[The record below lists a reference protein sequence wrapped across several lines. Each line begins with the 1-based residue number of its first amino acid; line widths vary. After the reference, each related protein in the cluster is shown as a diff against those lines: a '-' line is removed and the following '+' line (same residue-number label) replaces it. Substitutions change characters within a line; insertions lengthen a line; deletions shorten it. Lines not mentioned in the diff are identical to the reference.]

1 MNPHIKAL
9 RSGRKLAQNILD
21 GYSLEQLNKIPEG
34 FNNNLIWNIG
44 HIIVA
49 QQSIIYRGSGLPLY
63 VSDALFDQY
72 KPGSKPE
79 RKVEQE
85 EIDQLRILLH
95 SLPDQLEVDLEK
107 GIFTQYKERTT
118 VTGFH
123 LASLEDALIFNN
135 YHEGMHMGYMLA
147 MRKLV

>member
-9 RSGRKLAQNILD
+9 RSGRKLVQNIVD
-21 GYSLEQLNKIPEG
+21 SYSLDQLNKIPEG
-34 FNNNLIWNIG
+34 FKNNLIWNVG
-44 HIIVA
+44 HVIVA
-49 QQSIIYRGSGLPLY
+49 QQSIVYRGSGLPLY
-63 VSDALFDQY
+63 VSDALFDQF

-79 RKVEQE
+79 RDLTQE
-85 EIDQLRILLH
+85 EVDHLRILLH
-95 SLPDQLEVDLEK
+95 SLPDQLEADLEK
-107 GIFTQYKERTT
+107 GLFTQYTERTT